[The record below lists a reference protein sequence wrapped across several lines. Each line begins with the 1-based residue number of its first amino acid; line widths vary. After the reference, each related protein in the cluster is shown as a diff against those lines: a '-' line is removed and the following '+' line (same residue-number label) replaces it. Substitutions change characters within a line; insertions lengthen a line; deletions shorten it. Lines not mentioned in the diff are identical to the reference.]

1 MQTWRPTWRPGPR
14 PDSLG
19 QCPRKP
25 RLACWNPTRH
35 LRSHGLGRI
44 RGKGAAPG
52 GIMDTRQLCPSGHV
66 VARRQ
71 PAAGGLVRHVLL
83 PGRSQACLAGRHAIP
98 RYGRGSAPVYWIHVL
113 LRESMVA
120 TGRRLSQLPVSSQ
133 TRRRTPGR
141 MTGSMYRTA
150 LFTFD
155 QPISSD
161 TEQAV
166 VQAAQTAERP
176 ETVRAV
182 LTASER
188 DIQSELDFIELSIC
202 GNTA

>member
-1 MQTWRPTWRPGPR
+1 
-14 PDSLG
+14 
-19 QCPRKP
+19 
-25 RLACWNPTRH
+25 
-35 LRSHGLGRI
+35 
-44 RGKGAAPG
+44 
-52 GIMDTRQLCPSGHV
+52 
-66 VARRQ
+66 
-71 PAAGGLVRHVLL
+71 
-83 PGRSQACLAGRHAIP
+83 
-98 RYGRGSAPVYWIHVL
+98 
-113 LRESMVA
+113 
-120 TGRRLSQLPVSSQ
+120 
-133 TRRRTPGR
+133 

-188 DIQSELDFIELSIC
+188 DIQSELDFIEHSIC
-202 GNTA
+202 GNAAAQRAYAVFVEQLERPRGCEAVLAASGETSAEDRTLLLDHYLVIAHRIAQGFNERVRKHNS